1 MSTEFDHIW
10 LLRIIVFPTLS
21 DSLKV
26 WHFVPHFFSQS
37 PGVSKARAGRTAGPA
52 AEPEVYS
59 CWCGED
65 QQREERTP
73 ADHHQSQQVS
83 GRCRT
88 AQVEWRD
95 RSGQSEGEGTPFSA
109 NVFATVSSLLVAP
122 LSSHVSVLSCIDP
135 RRSWGCLNTTSWP
148 VN

>member
-10 LLRIIVFPTLS
+10 LLRIVSPALL
-21 DSLKV
+21 DRLKV
-26 WHFVPHFFSQS
+26 QHFVPHFFYSQS
-37 PGVSKARAGRTAGPA
+37 LRVSKARAGRTAGPA

-65 QQREERTP
+65 QQREEGTP

-95 RSGQSEGEGTPFSA
+95 RSGQSEGEGTH
-109 NVFATVSSLLVAP
+109 SLLMCLHLLAAYWQ
-122 LSSHVSVLSCIDP
+122 LLWLLMCLSCHASIP
-135 RRSWGCLNTTSWP
+135 GGAEAVWIPQAGP
-148 VN
+148 